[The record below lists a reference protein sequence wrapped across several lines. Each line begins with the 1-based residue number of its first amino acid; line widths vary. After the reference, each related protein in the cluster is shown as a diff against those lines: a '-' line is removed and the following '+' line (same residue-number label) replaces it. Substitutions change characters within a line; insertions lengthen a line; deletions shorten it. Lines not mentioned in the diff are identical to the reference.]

1 MNSLRLSCAVSG
13 GELTNA
19 DEWLHALI
27 VGPVADRTTGKLVA
41 TITDEHCA
49 EVVRG
54 YRSLGGRMA
63 TPIDL
68 DHGLDTP
75 KANETPAEKA
85 QRRRTYGRVADM
97 EHREGEGVFVRLSLN
112 DGGVEWVKEN
122 KGCAFVSPSLRSDLF
137 DPQKPGELLAKT
149 WMRALSLTATP
160 RQAGVPEV
168 KLSEV
173 DAAGSVLLAE
183 FNDREEY
190 GEFEQHLTLAADA
203 ALRAEGYAPGYL
215 LLQHWSGAES
225 GAVVVSW
232 YDDAADTRH
241 MRRLSWSRSDGAV
254 SVNGPAE
261 AVEARTVYVSPDSDV
276 TPPDDGQFSE
286 AQEVPMPDPKPF
298 AALLSEVSDDKV
310 RDSVAL
316 KLSELT
322 EQVSTAEAA
331 RAEAA
336 SQLEALQLKLSETTA
351 SLETEKSVAQKLEAR
366 LAKVETEVK
375 AKAEAEAKAER
386 DAFVGLMLSEGAI
399 PAEDVKNDA
408 GEVIDGPTF
417 WGDFHAQDKVRAL
430 RLSERLPKHVHGP
443 KPGAAGLNGRDA
455 QPADTEASKTLLLS
469 EIEAEAK
476 AIQARGMEAGEVIA
490 WIPAWKRAEEAIAA
504 KGVKS

>member
-13 GELTNA
+13 GELTDA
-19 DEWLHALI
+19 DEWVHALI
-27 VGPVADRTTGKLVA
+27 VGPVADRATGQLVA
-41 TITDEHCA
+41 TITDEYCA
-49 EVVRG
+49 EVVKG
-54 YRSLGGRMA
+54 YTALGGRMA

-85 QRRRTYGRVADM
+85 ERRRTYGRVSAV
-97 EHREGEGVFVRLSLN
+97 EHRKGQGVFVKMALN
-112 DGGVEWVKEN
+112 EGGVQWVKDN
-122 KGCAFVSPSLRSDLF
+122 AGCAYVSPSLRLNLF
-137 DPQKPGELLAKT
+137 DPQKPGELLSKV
-149 WMRALSLTATP
+149 WMRALSLTPTPKQAT
-160 RQAGVPEV
+160 AGEV
-168 KLSEV
+168 KLSE
-173 DAAGSVLLAE
+173 DAAGGSVLLAE
-183 FNDREEY
+183 FSDREEY
-190 GEFEQHLTLAADA
+190 AEFEQHLTLAADA
-203 ALRAEGYAPGYL
+203 ALRTEGYAPGYL
-215 LLQHWSGAES
+215 LLQHWDGAES

-232 YDDAADTRH
+232 YDDAADSRH
-241 MRRLSWSRSDGAV
+241 MRRLTWSRSDGAV
-254 SVNGPAE
+254 SVTGPAE
-261 AVEARTVYVSPDSDV
+261 AVEARTVYVSPDSDI

-298 AALLSEVSDDKV
+298 AALLSEVSDEV
-310 RDSVAL
+310 RESVTL

-336 SQLEALQLKLSETTA
+336 TQLEALKLQLSETAA
-351 SLETEKSVAQKLEAR
+351 SLETEKSVASKLEAR

-408 GEVIDGPTF
+408 GEVIDGPGF
-417 WGDFHAQDKVRAL
+417 WADFHAQDKARAL

-455 QPADTEASKTLLLS
+455 QPADTEASKALLLS

-476 AIQARGMEAGEVIA
+476 AIQARGLESGDVIA
-490 WIPAWKRAEEAIAA
+490 WMPAWKRAEAAIAA